1 MEQSEITPS
10 QETINLLTNEKKMVS
25 YFSLQR
31 SFKSE
36 IYEAAEVEMFSY
48 MNSFAFKI

>member
-1 MEQSEITPS
+1 MSNKKTTLS

-25 YFSLQR
+25 LLK

-36 IYEAAEVEMFSY
+36 IHES
-48 MNSFAFKI
+48 